1 LNASTGRVYVSR
13 DVVFDEKLFPFA
25 TMHKKRWSTTHI
37 WINLPSLLNHSCG
50 AKLVDDQ
57 CANYPKEITNDLVED
72 ALERGSAT
80 QKTQAI
86 SIPGSVLQMEEPA
99 RVARAQESA
108 PGLASTAP
116 TEGG

>member
-1 LNASTGRVYVSR
+1 MKNSFPLLPCTKNAGARLISELTC
-13 DVVFDEKLFPFA
+13 L
-25 TMHKKRWSTTHI
+25 H
-37 WINLPSLLNHSCG
+37 PSLLNHSCG

-57 CANYPKEITNDLVED
+57 CANYPKQITNDLVED
-72 ALERGSAT
+72 ALDRGSAT